1 MKEMEAVLAS
11 ARAGIGRLYRR
22 LPDHLRRVVERVRE
36 DDIFLLGAGLA
47 FYALVSLPP
56 LVILVLWI
64 TSLAVGDD
72 RVEQLAEQFRRFAPE
87 ELGAEVA
94 LEQVAET
101 GTGLGIVALLTALWP
116 ATAYGSALARS
127 FQRLSPGS
135 DRPMRGIRGRGLVLV
150 VLLPLFVFGSLVAS
164 LAGTLILQDRPVVG
178 FVLALATGFAGAVAA
193 VILIFWAFSPRPLGR
208 RRIWRGAAWA
218 ATGISLLSL
227 AFTAYLV
234 AGANFEE
241 HYAVSSLIGVVV
253 LAIWLFVANIILLL
267 AYALALES

>member
-1 MKEMEAVLAS
+1 METVRAS
-11 ARAGIGRLYRR
+11 ARAGIGHVYRR
-22 LPDHLRRVVERVRE
+22 LPDRLQKVLERVRE
-36 DDIFLLGAGLA
+36 DDIFLLGTGLA

-64 TSLAVGDD
+64 TSLVVGDD
-72 RVEQLAEQFRRFAPE
+72 RVTQLAGQFRRFAPE
-87 ELGAEVA
+87 ALGAEVA
-94 LEQVAET
+94 LEKVADT
-101 GTGLGIVALLTALWP
+101 GTSLGIVALVTAFWP

-135 DRPMRGIRGRGLVLV
+135 DRQMRGIRGRGLMLV
-150 VLLPLFVFGSLVAS
+150 VLLPLFVLGSLLAS
-164 LAGTLILQDRPVVG
+164 LAGTRILQDRPLVG
-178 FVLALATGFAGAVAA
+178 FVLALGTGFAGAVAA
-193 VILIFWAFSPRPLGR
+193 VMLIYWAFSPGRLGR
-208 RRIWRGAAWA
+208 RRIWLGAVSA

-241 HYAVSSLIGVVV
+241 HYAVSGLIGVVV